1 MIEIFRV
8 HKWSPAWSNTAI
20 WLGCFSSS
28 ESTCPPRQI
37 TALPFPL
44 CKLTARSGGWAESTE
59 AETFGSIC
67 LEVEAIGSVMS
78 RDANVAELSMSIGS
92 EEGGTTGSEKRQG
105 VYFF

>member
-1 MIEIFRV
+1 MRRE
-8 HKWSPAWSNTAI
+8 TTD
-20 WLGCFSSS
+20 FSLVGSW
-28 ESTCPPRQI
+28 EDSTEGKYEPE
-37 TALPFPL
+37 
-44 CKLTARSGGWAESTE
+44 SGGWAESTE